1 MKSISD
7 VTEAEFIDIIQQ
19 IIAINRSDSDEVLG
33 DMLAK
38 FRMLAAHPEG
48 TDLIFYP
55 EPGQDSS
62 PEGIA
67 RTVKQWRSDRGLQGF
82 KQK

>member
-1 MKSISD
+1 MTDISD
-7 VTEAEFIDIIQQ
+7 FTETEFIDLIQQ
-19 IIAINRSDSDEVLG
+19 ILAANKANSDEEFG
-33 DMLAK
+33 EMLAK
-38 FRMLAAHPEG
+38 FRKLAAHPEG